1 LVFITCLWRTF
12 RRKRK
17 KRKER
22 KEREEEEERGR
33 REEGGGRRRRTSHPN
48 PMDWQNAIG
57 LDAAEELN

>member
-33 REEGGGRRRRTSHPN
+33 REEGGGGGP
-48 PMDWQNAIG
+48 AIQIQWIG
-57 LDAAEELN
+57 KMQLDLTQLRS